1 MKGLDKHPWSHSLG
15 VGILLTGLGLG
26 PYQPLTPGRARIYPR
41 RKSTTP
47 CLPAQARCSVSQAIG
62 SGFGLFCHSRAST
75 LKWVCGHHSG
85 ASASSPLG
93 KSRGQSPLSAVKQA
107 FTIQVFRN
115 QPSLETAMPRPAVS
129 DVMDTERSRSLPWGE
144 REIES
149 RDITWIIL
157 AASPLFKKERKN
169 TPPKRRRPN

>member
-1 MKGLDKHPWSHSLG
+1 MEPFSWCGDSIDWPGVGPLSAINTWESKNLSQKKEHHALSPSPSPMQRLPSNREWVWPFLSLWGLDAE
-15 VGILLTGLGLG
+15 VGL
-26 PYQPLTPGRARIYPR
+26 
-41 RKSTTP
+41 
-47 CLPAQARCSVSQAIG
+47 C
-62 SGFGLFCHSRAST
+62 
-75 LKWVCGHHSG
+75 HHSG

-93 KSRGQSPLSAVKQA
+93 KSQGQSPLSAVKQA

-115 QPSLETAMPRPAVS
+115 QPSLETAMPCPAVS